1 MDEIKFLPAGDR
13 ALVMEFGQEIDPAIN
28 ARIRASLRAL
38 DRAKPDYLLET
49 IPTYRS
55 LLIIYDPIKI
65 GYQELTEELR
75 DLISTGDEEE
85 QTIKIVEIP
94 VIYGGDYGPDLD
106 YVAQHNGLDKEEVI
120 KIHSSQDYL
129 VYMLGFTPGFSYLGG
144 MDERIATPRLAE
156 PRTKIPAGSTGIA
169 GSQTGIYPIDSPGG
183 WQLIGR
189 TPVKLYDPLSDPPVL
204 LSAGDFVRFIP
215 IDIEDYKRIEKEVE
229 EGSYQVKVLEEGGL
243 DG

>member
-1 MDEIKFLPAGDR
+1 MDEIRFLPAGDR

>member
-215 IDIEDYKRIEKEVE
+215 IDEEDYKRIEKEVE

>member
-1 MDEIKFLPAGDR
+1 MDEIRFLPAGDR

-65 GYQELTEELR
+65 GYQELTKDLR
-75 DLISTGDEEE
+75 ALISTGDEEE